1 VLEIADSIYPE
12 WIVGSTDMLYH
23 FSCKDAEDIA
33 RENERARK
41 HMDEGARARINEMA
55 RINREEDR
63 QGVNTEGWL
72 KDLKALVSKWEREV
86 AGKSGASVVACE
98 DIVSSSRRPIQLT
111 IDLAASGV
119 LVEKR
124 QVDKVTSNSVSGND
138 KPPGLREMVVWL
150 REAVFWAEKLLV
162 GTR

>member
-1 VLEIADSIYPE
+1 
-12 WIVGSTDMLYH
+12 MLYH

-33 RENERARK
+33 RDNERARK
-41 HMDEGARARINEMA
+41 HMDEEARARLNETA

-63 QGVNTEGWL
+63 QGVDVEGWL

-86 AGKSGASVVACE
+86 EGKSGASVVACE
-98 DIVSSSRRPIQLT
+98 DIISSSRRPIQLT

-119 LVEKR
+119 LVEEK
-124 QVDKVTSNSVSGND
+124 QVDAVKPTRTNGHD
-138 KPPGLREMVVWL
+138 KPPGLRKMVVWL
-150 REAVFWAEKLLV
+150 REAVFWAEKLLG